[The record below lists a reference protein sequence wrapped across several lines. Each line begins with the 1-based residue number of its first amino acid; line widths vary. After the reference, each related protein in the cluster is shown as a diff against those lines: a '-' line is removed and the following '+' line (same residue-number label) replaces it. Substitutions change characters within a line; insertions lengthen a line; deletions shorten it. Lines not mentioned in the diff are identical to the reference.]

1 MICCYL
7 ITISLLT
14 CRSYFNCCLYIQIVL
29 PDGLL
34 AVFSLCS
41 ACHVVCD
48 GSEQNS
54 QVTEKFS
61 FPLIFVKV
69 FKIFVLAFCSTEKK
83 KVACSTV
90 MFVLQIICTSTHN
103 VSFAQVRGSVPVY
116 WSQPGYKYRPPPRLD
131 RGICFAL
138 CSSKMQTQIHIGVHV
153 EVWCAH

>member
-1 MICCYL
+1 MLPVHSNC
-7 ITISLLT
+7 TSRRTFSRVSL
-14 CRSYFNCCLYIQIVL
+14 Y
-29 PDGLL
+29 
-34 AVFSLCS
+34 S

-54 QVTEKFS
+54 QVTKKFS
-61 FPLIFVKV
+61 FLLISVKV

-131 RGICFAL
+131 RGICFPL